1 MQVRRSSLYPL
12 HHQLGWPG
20 PRPLPPHVQ
29 ERATLPRRGSRGV
42 CPAEGPAAQGP
53 RGPEDP
59 EGRDHLHGGDI
70 EEVGPQ
76 ERLPRGPPRQLH
88 GRELPPHHQ
97 CSSRPSTMG
106 PSSLAH
112 LDSPSMSSST
122 QALATC
128 GCLLRPA
135 PSGSWPAVSW
145 TLVETPLAGTH
156 NPYDSSDSSTYKP
169 NGTDFEI
176 HYGSGRLVG

>member
-1 MQVRRSSLYPL
+1 MSRSALLCLAVALGASAQLRVPL
-12 HHQLGWPG
+12 HRVHEGRRTLKDVTTSMEVIARRWA
-20 PRPLPPHVQ
+20 PRS
-29 ERATLPRRGSRGV
+29 GF
-42 CPAEGPAAQGP
+42 
-53 RGPEDP
+53 PEDP
-59 EGRDHLHGGDI
+59 LDNYMDVSFL
-70 EEVGPQ
+70 
-76 ERLPRGPPRQLH
+76 
-88 GRELPPHHQ
+88 PHHQ

-106 PSSLAH
+106 PSSLAR

-122 QALATC
+122 QARATC

-156 NPYDSSDSSTYKP
+156 NRYDSSDSSTYKP

-176 HYGSGRLVG
+176 HYGSGRLVGQISW